1 MKLTHD
7 ELIALAKDKS
17 ISWITDIGEV
27 KGGCKFTWSGYLE
40 LARTIESF
48 TEQRLSEPKEAVRCN
63 LREVEAVDSR
73 LFVELAR
80 KVIMYYQGEGKYNF
94 SHLPRY
100 DRDNAAFDAWQEI
113 RQEIKEALKKYDA
126 LKAAGASGNAGP
138 RRYHVNMT
146 YFKKSGKFYDEAW
159 ISVPGDMELHQIWE
173 LVRRMR
179 SEGRL
184 EGLVEGAGR
193 EFMIL
198 VNVPGHRHE
207 HPHLI
212 V

>member
-1 MKLTHD
+1 
-7 ELIALAKDKS
+7 
-17 ISWITDIGEV
+17 
-27 KGGCKFTWSGYLE
+27 
-40 LARTIESF
+40 
-48 TEQRLSEPKEAVRCN
+48 
-63 LREVEAVDSR
+63 
-73 LFVELAR
+73 
-80 KVIMYYQGEGKYNF
+80 
-94 SHLPRY
+94 
-100 DRDNAAFDAWQEI
+100 
-113 RQEIKEALKKYDA
+113 
-126 LKAAGASGNAGP
+126 
-138 RRYHVNMT
+138 MT

>member
-1 MKLTHD
+1 M
-7 ELIALAKDKS
+7 
-17 ISWITDIGEV
+17 TDFGEV

-40 LARTIESF
+40 LARVIESL
-48 TEQRLSEPKEAVRCN
+48 TEQRLSGLEETAKHNNPGLTVAN
-63 LREVEAVDSR
+63 TADTSR
-73 LFVELAR
+73 NV
-80 KVIMYYQGEGKYNF
+80 G
-94 SHLPRY
+94 S
-100 DRDNAAFDAWQEI
+100 
-113 RQEIKEALKKYDA
+113 
-126 LKAAGASGNAGP
+126 
-138 RRYHVNMT
+138 RRHRVNMT

-198 VNVPGHRHE
+198 VNVPGHPHE
-207 HPHLI
+207 HPHII

>member
-1 MKLTHD
+1 MD
-7 ELIALAKDKS
+7 P
-17 ISWITDIGEV
+17 GV
-27 KGGCKFTWSGYLE
+27 
-40 LARTIESF
+40 
-48 TEQRLSEPKEAVRCN
+48 
-63 LREVEAVDSR
+63 SR
-73 LFVELAR
+73 NV
-80 KVIMYYQGEGKYNF
+80 G
-94 SHLPRY
+94 S
-100 DRDNAAFDAWQEI
+100 
-113 RQEIKEALKKYDA
+113 
-126 LKAAGASGNAGP
+126 

-159 ISVPGDMELHQIWE
+159 ISVPGDMKLHQIWE

-198 VNVPGHRHE
+198 VNVPGHPHE
-207 HPHLI
+207 HPHII

>member
-1 MKLTHD
+1 MKLTND
-7 ELIALAKDKS
+7 KLIWLAKDRS
-17 ISWITDIGEV
+17 IAWIEDSDEI

-48 TEQRLSEPKEAVRCN
+48 TEQRLSNPEESASDSDPRPAVT
-63 LREVEAVDSR
+63 
-73 LFVELAR
+73 
-80 KVIMYYQGEGKYNF
+80 G
-94 SHLPRY
+94 
-100 DRDNAAFDAWQEI
+100 
-113 RQEIKEALKKYDA
+113 
-126 LKAAGASGNAGP
+126 AAGRTMNTRP
-138 RRYHVNMT
+138 QRYHVNMT

-159 ISVPGDMELHQIWE
+159 ISVPSDMELHQIWE

-198 VNVPGHRHE
+198 VNVPGHPHE
-207 HPHLI
+207 HPHII

>member
-1 MKLTHD
+1 MKLTYD
-7 ELIALAKDKS
+7 ELICLAKDRS
-17 ISWITDIGEV
+17 ISWVNDSDEV

-40 LARTIESF
+40 LARAIESL
-48 TEQRLSEPKEAVRCN
+48 TEQQLSNPEEGTKDSDPQPAVTG
-63 LREVEAVDSR
+63 V
-73 LFVELAR
+73 
-80 KVIMYYQGEGKYNF
+80 
-94 SHLPRY
+94 
-100 DRDNAAFDAWQEI
+100 
-113 RQEIKEALKKYDA
+113 
-126 LKAAGASGNAGP
+126 AGGTINTYP

-159 ISVPGDMELHQIWE
+159 ISVPSDMQLHQIWE

-198 VNVPGHRHE
+198 VNVPGHPHE
-207 HPHLI
+207 HPHII